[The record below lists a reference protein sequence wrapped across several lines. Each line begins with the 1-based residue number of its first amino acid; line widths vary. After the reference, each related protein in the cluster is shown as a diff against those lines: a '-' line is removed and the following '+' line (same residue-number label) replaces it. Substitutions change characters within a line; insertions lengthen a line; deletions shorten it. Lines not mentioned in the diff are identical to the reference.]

1 MNEQLW
7 KLMQKARTDMALRK
21 RIWGT
26 RQAADPAQALCALA
40 TEEGFALTVGELFAE
55 GEEFCSNLLKSCNG
69 GASDPIDGWQ
79 DAYDLFFASMEALEE
94 A

>member
-7 KLMQKARTDMALRK
+7 KLLQKARKDDALRQ
-21 RIWGT
+21 RIWAT
-26 RQAADPAQALCALA
+26 REEKDPALALCLLA
-40 TEEGFALTVGELFAE
+40 EAEGFPVTVGELFAE

-79 DAYDLFFASMEALEE
+79 DGYDMFFASMEALEE

>member
-7 KLMQKARTDMALRK
+7 KLLQKARADDALRQK
-21 RIWGT
+21 IWAT
-26 RQAADPAQALCALA
+26 KNMEDPALALCRLA
-40 TEEGFALTVGELFAE
+40 TEEGFPLTVGALFAE

-79 DAYDLFFASMEALEE
+79 DAYDMFFASMEALEE

>member
-7 KLMQKARTDMALRK
+7 KLLQKAKDDDLLRQK
-21 RIWGT
+21 IWAT
-26 RQAADPAQALCALA
+26 KANVDPALALCRLA
-40 TEEGFALTVGELFAE
+40 TEEGFPLAVGELFAE

-79 DAYDLFFASMEALEE
+79 DAYDIFFASMEALET